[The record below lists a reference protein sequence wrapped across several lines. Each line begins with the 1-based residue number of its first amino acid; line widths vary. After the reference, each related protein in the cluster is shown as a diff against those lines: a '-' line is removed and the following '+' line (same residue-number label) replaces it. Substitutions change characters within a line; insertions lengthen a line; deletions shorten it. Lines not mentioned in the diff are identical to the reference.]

1 MSATSVAM
9 AAERSAV
16 LTRDEA
22 FGELFQAEFP
32 RLAGYCLRL
41 LDDEQLARDTAQE
54 ALVRVWSRWR
64 TVADPRAYAYVIATN
79 LARAEWRRRSNGRI
93 LLRRL
98 ASTHTDV
105 HTDGD
110 SALLDAVRR
119 LPPRLRD
126 PVLLHYF
133 ADLPLAEVAAVL
145 GRPVGSIKQRLHQ
158 ARGELATMLEDR

>member
-9 AAERSAV
+9 ADRAAV
-16 LTRDEA
+16 RTRDEE
-22 FGELFQAEFP
+22 FGELFRAEFP

-41 LDDEQLARDTAQE
+41 LSDEQLARDTAQE

-64 TVADPRAYAYVIATN
+64 AVADPRAYAYVVATN
-79 LARAEWRRRSNGRI
+79 LARAEWRRRSNGRV

-98 ASTHTDV
+98 AGAHDDV
-105 HTDGD
+105 HHDRD
-110 SALLDAVRR
+110 SSLLDAVRR

-133 ADLPLAEVAAVL
+133 ADLPLAEVATVL
-145 GRPVGSIKQRLHQ
+145 DRPVGSVKQRLHQ